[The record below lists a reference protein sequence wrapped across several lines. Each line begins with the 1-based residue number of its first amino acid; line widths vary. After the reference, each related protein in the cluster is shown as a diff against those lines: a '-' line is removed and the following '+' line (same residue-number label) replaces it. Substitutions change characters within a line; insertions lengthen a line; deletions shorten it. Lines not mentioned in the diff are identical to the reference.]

1 MSKCLGCGITLQTE
15 NPDFLGYTTN
25 IESKICTR
33 CFRIKHYGEYKEVL
47 LTNKDYQSI
56 IDNIPRDCL
65 IVYLADLLSLNLDN
79 MPKRDNIILVLSK
92 FDILPKSTK
101 PEKIIA
107 KLKKQYPNILDILI
121 ISSLKNYQID
131 TLYNKLIKYHNNKPI
146 YLIGNTNSGKSTL
159 LNKLIKNYSDNQTP
173 DITISMYPSTTLDK
187 VEITLNKI
195 KIIDTPGLIEEGS
208 YLNIVDKQTL
218 KKITPKKE
226 IKPKSCQITNT
237 GSILIDNLARIDY
250 NTKEPNSIVI
260 YTSPN
265 IKSNFISERNPILK
279 TQVKHKYSIK
289 ENKDIVLSGLGFIK
303 CTKPLEVT
311 IYTKDNITPR
321 IRNNLI

>member
-25 IESKICTR
+25 IESGICTR

-47 LTNKDYQSI
+47 LNNKDYQLIINSI
-56 IDNIPRDCL
+56 PTNSL
-65 IVYLADLLSLNLDN
+65 IVYITDLLSLNLDN

-107 KLKKQYPNILDILI
+107 KIKKQLPNILDVLI

-131 TLYNKLIKYHNNKPI
+131 TLYNKIIKHHHNKPV

-173 DITISMYPSTTLDK
+173 NITISMYPSTTLDK

-195 KIIDTPGLIEEGS
+195 KIIDTPGLIEEGN
-208 YLNIVDKQTL
+208 YLNIVDRQTL

-226 IKPKSCQITNT
+226 IKPKSCQITGT

-250 NTKEPNSIVI
+250 NTNTPNSIVI

-265 IKSNFISERNPILK
+265 IKTNFISKTNPTLK
-279 TQVKHKYSIK
+279 SQVKHKYSIQ
-289 ENKDIVLSGLGFIK
+289 ENKDIVLPGLGFIK

-311 IYTKDNITPR
+311 IITKDNINIR
-321 IRNNLI
+321 IRDNLI